1 MASSKDLLDR
11 ISKSPRRT
19 VTRRR
24 SPEEKSGTESTPTD
38 SETRV
43 KSGRKT
49 VIRRRRAEPTPAPS
63 PAASLSRAA
72 STSGASPATTIRRL
86 PAAEVETAQPTPAP
100 KMETLAPEP
109 KVEPAVQSPAPTPE
123 TVSQRT
129 DVKAAEPVAEKAPEP
144 VAAKVAK
151 PVAVKALEPDP
162 APVAVAPPK
171 AEAKATPEPAKAPEP
186 KADPTPKPSAEEKA
200 KADEKRANVKVEAA
214 KPATPEPVRSRPRLP
229 GLGSAVVR
237 PPEDYDPTNPQAFRD
252 RVNRDRAA
260 GVTTRGQVGGANAG
274 DRWSRPAAGA
284 AAPAGAA
291 GAAGAPAGNR
301 KDRRGG
307 GGVTE
312 RRMERVQQ
320 RRPKKRKR
328 NSAPK
333 APSPKPKAQKRKV
346 QVDNTISVRQLAHE
360 MGEKSG
366 SIIKVLMGLDL
377 MATINDQLDFETAQL
392 VSQEFE
398 YDCVNVGFQ
407 EDAHMIEVS
416 NDTED
421 ENAVGRPA
429 VVTIMGHVDHGK
441 TTLLDTIR
449 KANVASG
456 EAGGITQH
464 IGAYQVAHKG
474 LPITFIDTPGHSAF
488 TEMRAR
494 GAQATDIVIL
504 VVAADDGIMPQTIES
519 INHTKAAG
527 CPIVVALNKCDKPGV
542 TPDDIKQ
549 RLMEHGLVP
558 EEYGG
563 EVQMIPVSGLTGM
576 GVDELLEA
584 VTLQAELMELRA
596 NPERHAEG
604 VVLEARLEKGRGAVA
619 TILVQHGT
627 LKPKQPI
634 VLGTVSGRVRA
645 MTDHKG
651 KKLKS
656 AGPSTPVEV
665 IGLEGVPR
673 AGDLFTV
680 VKTDKAAKS
689 LAEHRAD
696 AERAA
701 ELGMSKRLTLQE
713 LFRRREEGELKKL
726 NLIVRGDVQ
735 GSLEALKGSI
745 QNVEVEGTDI
755 NILQAAVGAISE
767 SDITLAAT
775 YDAIVVGFNVRPDP
789 KARRAAENKQVE
801 VRHYRVIYELLDDL
815 KNALVGMLEPVFE
828 ESVKGH
834 AQVRDTFNIPKVG
847 TIAGCYVVD
856 GTIGRGHHGRLVR
869 DGLVVWEG
877 KLASLKRFK
886 DDAKE
891 VNTGYECG
899 LGLENFNDIKIGDEL
914 ETYVMEEVARR
925 H

>member
-1 MASSKDLLDR
+1 MLF
-11 ISKSPRRT
+11 
-19 VTRRR
+19 R
-24 SPEEKSGTESTPTD
+24 SP
-38 SETRV
+38 
-43 KSGRKT
+43 
-49 VIRRRRAEPTPAPS
+49 EPTPAPK
-63 PAASLSRAA
+63 L
-72 STSGASPATTIRRL
+72 
-86 PAAEVETAQPTPAP
+86 
-100 KMETLAPEP
+100 ETLAPEP
-109 KVEPAVQSPAPTPE
+109 KPEPVAQQPAPTPAPAPE
-123 TVSQRT
+123 PTPQ
-129 DVKAAEPVAEKAPEP
+129 AAPVKAPEP
-144 VAAKVAK
+144 A
-151 PVAVKALEPDP
+151 PVP
-162 APVAVAPPK
+162 APVVK
-171 AEAKATPEPAKAPEP
+171 AEPAPKVEPAPAPAPEP
-186 KADPTPKPSAEEKA
+186 KVKVEAPAPTPAPVKAEAPKADKPKAAPAPKPSAEEKA

-252 RVNRDRAA
+252 RVNRERAA
-260 GVTTRGQVGGANAG
+260 GVTTRGQVGGSNSG
-274 DRWSRPAAGA
+274 DRWNRPAAGA
-284 AAPAGAA
+284 PAAGAPTGAA
-291 GAAGAPAGNR
+291 GAAAAGAGNR
-301 KDRRGG
+301 NDRRGRGGAAAG
-307 GGVTE
+307 GGRVTE
-312 RRMERVQQ
+312 RRMERVQH

-328 NSAPK
+328 SSAPK
-333 APSPKPKAQKRKV
+333 AASPQPKAQKRKV
-346 QVDNTISVRQLAHE
+346 MVDNTISVRQLAHE

-407 EDAHMIEVS
+407 EDAHMIELS
-416 NDTED
+416 TETED
-421 ENAVGRPA
+421 ENAIPRPA

-464 IGAYQVAHKG
+464 IGAYQVSHKG
-474 LPITFIDTPGHSAF
+474 QPITFIDTPGHSAF

-542 TPDDIKQ
+542 NPDDIKQ

-563 EVQMIPVSGLTGM
+563 EVQMLPVSGLTGM

-584 VTLQAELMELRA
+584 VNLQAELMELRA

-634 VLGTVSGRVRA
+634 VLGTISGRVRA

-656 AGPSTPVEV
+656 AGPSTPVEI

-701 ELGMSKRLTLQE
+701 ELGVSKRLTLQE

-735 GSLEALKGSI
+735 GSLEALKSSI
-745 QNVEVEGTDI
+745 QNVAVDGTDI

-828 ESVKGH
+828 ERVKGH
-834 AQVRDTFNIPKVG
+834 AQVRDTFSIPKIG
-847 TIAGCYVVD
+847 TVAGCYVVD
-856 GTIGRGHHGRLVR
+856 GTIGRNHSGRLVR
-869 DGLVVWEG
+869 DGLVIWEG
-877 KLASLKRFK
+877 KLSSLKRFK

-899 LGLENFNDIKIGDEL
+899 LGLENYNDIKIGDEL
-914 ETYVMEEVARR
+914 ETYVMEEVARQ

>member
-1 MASSKDLLDR
+1 MASNKDLLDR

-24 SPEEKSGTESTPTD
+24 SPEEKSGTESTPTE

-43 KSGRKT
+43 RTGRKT
-49 VIRRRRAEPTPAPS
+49 VIRRRRAEPKPAAS
-63 PAASLSRAA
+63 PAASLSKA
-72 STSGASPATTIRRL
+72 STSTSTPPARTVRRR
-86 PAAEVETAQPTPAP
+86 PAAESKPAPTPTPAP
-100 KMETLAPEP
+100 KLETLAPEP
-109 KVEPAVQSPAPTPE
+109 APTP
-123 TVSQRT
+123 
-129 DVKAAEPVAEKAPEP
+129 APEPVVEAPTPAPEPTPEPKVEAAPEKAPEP
-144 VAAKVAK
+144 VVQA
-151 PVAVKALEPDP
+151 
-162 APVAVAPPK
+162 
-171 AEAKATPEPAKAPEP
+171 APEP
-186 KADPTPKPSAEEKA
+186 VVETPAPEPEAKPEPKPEPEPVQAKEEPAPKVEEPKAAPAGPTAEEKA
-200 KADEKRANVKVEAA
+200 KADEKRANVKVEDA
-214 KPATPEPVRSRPRLP
+214 KPAAPEPTRSRPRLP

-237 PPEDYDPTNPQAFRD
+237 PPSDYDPTNPQAFRD
-252 RVNRDRAA
+252 RVSRERAA
-260 GVTTRGQVGGANAG
+260 GVTTRGQVGGSGGG
-274 DRWSRPAAGA
+274 DRWNRPAATPAADGA
-284 AAPAGAA
+284 AA
-291 GAAGAPAGNR
+291 AGNR
-301 KDRRGG
+301 NDRRGRGG
-307 GGVTE
+307 GGGGRVTE
-312 RRMERVQQ
+312 RRMERVQH

-328 NSAPK
+328 SSAPK
-333 APSPKPKAQKRKV
+333 AASPQPKAQKRKV

-366 SIIKVLMGLDL
+366 AIIKVLMGLDL

-392 VSQEFE
+392 VAQEFE

-416 NDTED
+416 SEVED
-421 ENAVGRPA
+421 ENAVGRPP

-449 KANVASG
+449 KADVASG

-464 IGAYQVAHKG
+464 IGAYQVTHKG
-474 LPITFIDTPGHSAF
+474 EKITFIDTPGHSAF

-504 VVAADDGIMPQTIES
+504 VVAADDGIMPQTVES

-542 TPDDIKQ
+542 NPDDIKQ

-584 VTLQAELMELRA
+584 VNLQAELMELRA

-651 KKLKS
+651 KKLKT
-656 AGPSTPVEV
+656 AGPSVPVEI

-696 AERAA
+696 AERQA
-701 ELGMSKRLTLQE
+701 ELGVSKRLTLQE

-828 ESVKGH
+828 ERVKGH

-856 GTIGRGHHGRLVR
+856 GTIGRNHHGRLVR
-869 DGLVVWEG
+869 DGLVIWEG

-899 LGLENFNDIKIGDEL
+899 LGLENFNDIKTGDEL
-914 ETYVMEEVARR
+914 ETYVMEEVARQL
-925 H
+925 

>member
-1 MASSKDLLDR
+1 MASNKDLLDR

-24 SPEEKSGTESTPTD
+24 SPEEKSGTESTPTE

-43 KSGRKT
+43 RTGRKT
-49 VIRRRRAEPTPAPS
+49 VIRRRRAEPKPAAS
-63 PAASLSRAA
+63 PAASLSKSGSSS
-72 STSGASPATTIRRL
+72 STPPARTVRRR
-86 PAAEVETAQPTPAP
+86 PAAATSKPEPTPAP
-100 KMETLAPEP
+100 KLETLAPEP
-109 KVEPAVQSPAPTPE
+109 KPEPVVETPTPAPAPEPADEPKVEAAPTPAPE
-123 TVSQRT
+123 PQVQA
-129 DVKAAEPVAEKAPEP
+129 KAEPVVETPAPEP
-144 VAAKVAK
+144 GPVVQEAPKPEPVQAKA
-151 PVAVKALEPDP
+151 EP
-162 APVAVAPPK
+162 APK
-171 AEAKATPEPAKAPEP
+171 AEEP
-186 KADPTPKPSAEEKA
+186 KKTAPLEPTAEEKA
-200 KADEKRANVKVEAA
+200 KADEKRANVKVEEA
-214 KPATPEPVRSRPRLP
+214 KPATPEPARKRPRLP

-237 PPEDYDPTNPQAFRD
+237 PPSDYDPTNPQAFRD
-252 RVNRDRAA
+252 RVSRERAA
-260 GVTTRGQVGGANAG
+260 GVTTRGQVGGSGGG
-274 DRWSRPAAGA
+274 DRWNRPAATPSNDTSGA
-284 AAPAGAA
+284 G
-291 GAAGAPAGNR
+291 AGNR
-301 KDRRGG
+301 NDRRGRGG
-307 GGVTE
+307 GGRVTE
-312 RRMERVQQ
+312 RRMERVQH

-328 NSAPK
+328 SSAPK
-333 APSPKPKAQKRKV
+333 AASPQPKAQKRKV

-366 SIIKVLMGLDL
+366 AIIKVLMGLDL

-392 VSQEFE
+392 VAQEFE

-416 NDTED
+416 SEVED
-421 ENAVGRPA
+421 ENAVGRPP

-449 KANVASG
+449 KADVASG

-464 IGAYQVAHKG
+464 IGAYQVTHKG
-474 LPITFIDTPGHSAF
+474 EKITFIDTPGHSAF

-504 VVAADDGIMPQTIES
+504 VVAADDGIMPQTVES

-542 TPDDIKQ
+542 NPDDIKQ

-563 EVQMIPVSGLTGM
+563 DVQMIPVSGLTGM

-584 VTLQAELMELRA
+584 VNLQAELMELRA

-651 KKLKS
+651 KKLKT
-656 AGPSTPVEV
+656 AGPSVPVEI

-673 AGDLFTV
+673 AGDLFSV

-696 AERAA
+696 AERQA
-701 ELGMSKRLTLQE
+701 ELGVSKRLTLQE

-828 ESVKGH
+828 ERVKGH

-856 GTIGRGHHGRLVR
+856 GTIGRNHHGRLVR
-869 DGLVVWEG
+869 DGLVIWEG

-886 DDAKE
+886 DDVKE

-899 LGLENFNDIKIGDEL
+899 LGLENFNDIKTGDEL
-914 ETYVMEEVARR
+914 ETYMMEEVARQG
-925 H
+925 

>member
-1 MASSKDLLDR
+1 
-11 ISKSPRRT
+11 
-19 VTRRR
+19 
-24 SPEEKSGTESTPTD
+24 
-38 SETRV
+38 
-43 KSGRKT
+43 
-49 VIRRRRAEPTPAPS
+49 
-63 PAASLSRAA
+63 
-72 STSGASPATTIRRL
+72 
-86 PAAEVETAQPTPAP
+86 
-100 KMETLAPEP
+100 
-109 KVEPAVQSPAPTPE
+109 
-123 TVSQRT
+123 
-129 DVKAAEPVAEKAPEP
+129 
-144 VAAKVAK
+144 
-151 PVAVKALEPDP
+151 
-162 APVAVAPPK
+162 
-171 AEAKATPEPAKAPEP
+171 
-186 KADPTPKPSAEEKA
+186 
-200 KADEKRANVKVEAA
+200 
-214 KPATPEPVRSRPRLP
+214 
-229 GLGSAVVR
+229 
-237 PPEDYDPTNPQAFRD
+237 
-252 RVNRDRAA
+252 
-260 GVTTRGQVGGANAG
+260 
-274 DRWSRPAAGA
+274 
-284 AAPAGAA
+284 
-291 GAAGAPAGNR
+291 
-301 KDRRGG
+301 
-307 GGVTE
+307 
-312 RRMERVQQ
+312 
-320 RRPKKRKR
+320 
-328 NSAPK
+328 
-333 APSPKPKAQKRKV
+333 
-346 QVDNTISVRQLAHE
+346 
-360 MGEKSG
+360 
-366 SIIKVLMGLDL
+366 
-377 MATINDQLDFETAQL
+377 
-392 VSQEFE
+392 
-398 YDCVNVGFQ
+398 
-407 EDAHMIEVS
+407 
-416 NDTED
+416 
-421 ENAVGRPA
+421 
-429 VVTIMGHVDHGK
+429 MGHVDHGK

-449 KANVASG
+449 KANVASS

-464 IGAYQVAHKG
+464 IGAYQVTHKG
-474 LPITFIDTPGHSAF
+474 QSITFIDTPGHSAF

-627 LKPKQPI
+627 LMPKQPI

-656 AGPSTPVEV
+656 AGPSTPVEI

-701 ELGMSKRLTLQE
+701 ELGVSKRLTLQE

-745 QNVEVEGTDI
+745 QNVQVEGTDI

-914 ETYVMEEVARR
+914 ETYVMEEVARQL
-925 H
+925 

>member
-1 MASSKDLLDR
+1 
-11 ISKSPRRT
+11 
-19 VTRRR
+19 V
-24 SPEEKSGTESTPTD
+24 
-38 SETRV
+38 
-43 KSGRKT
+43 
-49 VIRRRRAEPTPAPS
+49 
-63 PAASLSRAA
+63 
-72 STSGASPATTIRRL
+72 
-86 PAAEVETAQPTPAP
+86 
-100 KMETLAPEP
+100 
-109 KVEPAVQSPAPTPE
+109 KVEA
-123 TVSQRT
+123 
-129 DVKAAEPVAEKAPEP
+129 
-144 VAAKVAK
+144 
-151 PVAVKALEPDP
+151 
-162 APVAVAPPK
+162 
-171 AEAKATPEPAKAPEP
+171 P
-186 KADPTPKPSAEEKA
+186 KADKPKAAPAPKPSAEEKA

-252 RVNRDRAA
+252 RVNRERAA
-260 GVTTRGQVGGANAG
+260 GVTTRGQVGGSNSG
-274 DRWSRPAAGA
+274 DRWNRPAAGA
-284 AAPAGAA
+284 PAAGAPTGAA
-291 GAAGAPAGNR
+291 GAAGAAAGAGNR
-301 KDRRGG
+301 NDRRGRGGAAG
-307 GGVTE
+307 GGGRVTE
-312 RRMERVQQ
+312 RRMERVQH

-328 NSAPK
+328 SSAPK
-333 APSPKPKAQKRKV
+333 AASPQPKAQKRKV
-346 QVDNTISVRQLAHE
+346 MVDNTISVRQLAHE

-407 EDAHMIEVS
+407 EDAHMIELS
-416 NDTED
+416 TETED
-421 ENAVGRPA
+421 ENAIPRPA

-464 IGAYQVAHKG
+464 IGAYQVSHKG
-474 LPITFIDTPGHSAF
+474 QPITFIDTPGHSAF

-542 TPDDIKQ
+542 NPDDIKQ

-563 EVQMIPVSGLTGM
+563 EVQMLPVSGLTGM

-584 VTLQAELMELRA
+584 VNLQAELMELRA

-634 VLGTVSGRVRA
+634 VLGTISGRVRA

-656 AGPSTPVEV
+656 AGPSTPVEI

-701 ELGMSKRLTLQE
+701 ELGVSKRLTLQE

-735 GSLEALKGSI
+735 GSLEALKSSI
-745 QNVEVEGTDI
+745 QNVAVDGTDI

-828 ESVKGH
+828 ERVKGH
-834 AQVRDTFNIPKVG
+834 AQVRDTFSIPKIG
-847 TIAGCYVVD
+847 TVAGCYVVD
-856 GTIGRGHHGRLVR
+856 GTIGRNHSGRLVR
-869 DGLVVWEG
+869 DGLVIWEG
-877 KLASLKRFK
+877 KLSSLKRFK

-899 LGLENFNDIKIGDEL
+899 LGLENYNDIKIGDEL
-914 ETYVMEEVARR
+914 ETYVMEEVARQ

>member
-1 MASSKDLLDR
+1 MASNKDLLDR

-24 SPEEKSGTESTPTD
+24 SPEEKSGTESTPTE

-43 KSGRKT
+43 RTGRKT
-49 VIRRRRAEPTPAPS
+49 VIRRRRAEPKPAAS
-63 PAASLSRAA
+63 PAASLSKSGGSTTAPPARTVRRRPAAAA
-72 STSGASPATTIRRL
+72 SKP
-86 PAAEVETAQPTPAP
+86 EPTPAP
-100 KMETLAPEP
+100 KLETLAPEP
-109 KVEPAVQSPAPTPE
+109 K
-123 TVSQRT
+123 
-129 DVKAAEPVAEKAPEP
+129 PEP
-144 VAAKVAK
+144 VVEAPA
-151 PVAVKALEPDP
+151 P
-162 APVAVAPPK
+162 APV
-171 AEAKATPEPAKAPEP
+171 PEPAPEP
-186 KADPTPKPSAEEKA
+186 KVEAAPTPAPEPEVQAKPEPVVEAPAPEPAPVVQAEPKPEPVQAKAEPAPVVQEEPKAAAPAVPSAEEKA
-200 KADEKRANVKVEAA
+200 KADEKRANVKVEEA
-214 KPATPEPVRSRPRLP
+214 KPATPEPARSRPRLP

-237 PPEDYDPTNPQAFRD
+237 PPSDYDPTNPQAFRD
-252 RVNRDRAA
+252 RVSRERAA
-260 GVTTRGQVGGANAG
+260 GVTTRGQVGGSGGG
-274 DRWSRPAAGA
+274 DRWNRPAAT
-284 AAPAGAA
+284 PTTDNAGA
-291 GAAGAPAGNR
+291 GAGNR
-301 KDRRGG
+301 NDRRGRGG
-307 GGVTE
+307 GGRVTE
-312 RRMERVQQ
+312 RRMERVQH

-328 NSAPK
+328 SSAPK
-333 APSPKPKAQKRKV
+333 AASPQPKAQKRKV

-366 SIIKVLMGLDL
+366 AIIKVLMGLDL

-392 VSQEFE
+392 VAQEFE

-416 NDTED
+416 SEVED
-421 ENAVGRPA
+421 ENAVGRPP

-449 KANVASG
+449 KADVASG

-464 IGAYQVAHKG
+464 IGAYQVTHKG
-474 LPITFIDTPGHSAF
+474 EKITFIDTPGHSAF

-504 VVAADDGIMPQTIES
+504 VVAADDGIMPQTVES

-542 TPDDIKQ
+542 NPEDIKQ

-563 EVQMIPVSGLTGM
+563 DVQMIPVSGLTGM

-584 VTLQAELMELRA
+584 VNLQAELMELRA

-651 KKLKS
+651 KKLKT
-656 AGPSTPVEV
+656 AGPSVPVEI

-673 AGDLFTV
+673 AGDLFSV

-689 LAEHRAD
+689 LAEHRAET
-696 AERAA
+696 ERAA
-701 ELGMSKRLTLQE
+701 ELGVSKRLTLQE

-745 QNVEVEGTDI
+745 QNVDVEGTDI

-789 KARRAAENKQVE
+789 KARRAAESKQVE

-828 ESVKGH
+828 ERVKGH

-856 GTIGRGHHGRLVR
+856 GTIGRNHNGRLVR
-869 DGLVVWEG
+869 DGLVIWEG

-886 DDAKE
+886 DDVKE

-899 LGLENFNDIKIGDEL
+899 LGLENFNDIKTGDEL
-914 ETYVMEEVARR
+914 ETYVMEEVARQG
-925 H
+925 